1 MHPFSWVPFE
11 ALRGKHLSI
20 GFFVLGAMMK
30 QVVQSTR
37 GGTVALV
44 EAGIPLP
51 QATEVLVRTEA
62 TVVSPGTERY
72 MTGLAQSNLVAKAKA
87 RPDLVRQVVDRA
99 RKEGLRSTVD
109 TVRAKLDDDLLLG
122 YSGAGVIAELG
133 SLVRGLRVGQ
143 LVATAGGGYASHA
156 HYQTV
161 PQTLVAPVP
170 DGVSAEQAA
179 FATIASIALHGFRLA
194 DVGVGSK
201 VVVVGLGLIGQL
213 ACRLATSAGCD
224 VAAVDVDPQAVA
236 QAEAHGALG
245 LREQGAATTA
255 QILAWSR
262 GRGADAV
269 LIAAGARG
277 DSRIIKAVPP
287 RCRDRGTVVAIGD
300 VGLDLDRNDF
310 YHHELELKV
319 ARSYGPGRYDPSYEE
334 WAVDYPVGYV
344 RWTEGRNLEAVL
356 DLMAAGRLDVS
367 DLISHRYP
375 IDAAPT
381 AYEALQKGKER
392 IVGIVF
398 RYPESERKAG
408 EAIDLGSAIAATQP
422 SRRHT
427 GRIGIGVCGAGQF
440 TRRTIIPSIQAAGL
454 GDIVHISSSSGVSA
468 ARVATRENIGRNSS
482 GVDEVLSDPAV
493 DLVVVATPHSTHGE
507 LVVQALEAGRHVYV
521 EKPLAITENEL
532 TRIEKTLAG
541 SEAQLH
547 VGFNRRWSP
556 MIVHAREALAGAGP
570 ITVDYRV
577 SAGPIGP
584 GHWYV
589 DRREGG
595 RLLGEVCHFI
605 DTANA
610 LVASKPVT
618 IACTGP
624 NDDRHDNYGLLI
636 GYADGSIATIT
647 YAADGSQATPKERCE
662 ILGRGHTIVI
672 DDYREIIV
680 DGRKAKVEPGKGHV
694 ESLRSLAGAL
704 RAGEYHD
711 PAYAFVTTR
720 IALRAL
726 RSLHEARGLPLG
738 GEADGGEGPV
748 VDLTETPEPVG

>member
-1 MHPFSWVPFE
+1 
-11 ALRGKHLSI
+11 
-20 GFFVLGAMMK
+20 MK
-30 QVVQSTR
+30 QVVQSSK
-37 GGTVALV
+37 GGAVALV
-44 EAGIPLP
+44 EATPPRPGP
-51 QATEVLVRTEA
+51 TEVLVRTEA
-62 TVVSPGTERY
+62 TVVSPGTERAV
-72 MTGLAQSNLVAKAKA
+72 TGLAQSNLAAKAKA
-87 RPDLVRQVVDRA
+87 RPDLVRQVLDKA
-99 RKEGLRSTVD
+99 RKEGLRATVE

-122 YSGAGVIAELG
+122 YSGAGHVTELG

-143 LVATAGGGYASHA
+143 LVATAGSNYASHA

-170 DGVSAEQAA
+170 DGVTAEHAA

-194 DVGVGSK
+194 NVAVGSK

-213 ACRLATSAGCD
+213 ACRLAISAGCD
-224 VAAVDVDPQAVA
+224 VAAVDLDSMAVE

-255 QILAWSR
+255 QILDWSR

-269 LIAAGARG
+269 LVAAGARG

-300 VGLDLDRNDF
+300 IGLDLDRNDF

-375 IDAAPT
+375 IDAAPA
-381 AYEALQKGKER
+381 AYEALQKGRER

-398 RYPESERKAG
+398 RYPNPGSPT
-408 EAIDLGSAIAATQP
+408 DLLPSVSGAVATSP
-422 SRRHT
+422 TVRRAT
-427 GRIGIGVCGAGQF
+427 GRVGIGICGAGQF
-440 TRRTIIPSIQAAGL
+440 TRRTIIPSIRAAGL
-454 GDIVHISSSSGVSA
+454 GEIVHLSSSSGVSA
-468 ARVATRENIGRNSS
+468 ARVAERNEIGQSSS
-482 GVDEVLSDPAV
+482 GVDDVLRDPAV
-493 DLVVVATPHSTHGE
+493 DLVVVATPHSTHAE
-507 LVVQALEAGRHVYV
+507 LVAQALEAERHVYV
-521 EKPLAITENEL
+521 EKPLCITEAEL
-532 TRIEKTLAG
+532 GRIEKLLAG
-541 SEAQLH
+541 TESQLH

-556 MIVHAREALAGAGP
+556 MVGRARQALTGAGP
-570 ITVDYRV
+570 LTVDYRV
-577 SAGPIGP
+577 NAGPIGP
-584 GHWYV
+584 GHWYG

-610 LVASKPVT
+610 IIDAEPVT
-618 IACTGP
+618 VACTGP

-636 GYADGSIATIT
+636 GYADGSFATIT
-647 YAADGSQATPKERCE
+647 YAAEANRSTPKERCE

-672 DDYREIIV
+672 DDYREMTV
-680 DGRKAKVEPGKGHV
+680 DGCKVKVEPGKGHV
-694 ESLRSLAGAL
+694 ESLQAFATAL
-704 RAGEYHD
+704 RAGRRHD
-711 PAYAFVTTR
+711 PSYAFTSTR
-720 IALRAL
+720 VAFLAL
-726 RSLHEARGLPLG
+726 RSLHEGRVLAYG
-738 GEADGGEGPV
+738 GDLDGGAEPV
-748 VDLTETPEPVG
+748 VDLNAQPTPVV

>member
-1 MHPFSWVPFE
+1 
-11 ALRGKHLSI
+11 
-20 GFFVLGAMMK
+20 MMK
-30 QVVQSTR
+30 QVVQGTS
-37 GGTVALV
+37 GGTVVLV
-44 EAGIPLP
+44 ESSIPVP
-51 QATEVLVRTEA
+51 QATEVLVQTEA

-72 MTGLAQSNLVAKAKA
+72 MTGLAQSSLVAKAKA
-87 RPDLVRQVVDRA
+87 RPDLVRQVVDKA

-122 YSGAGVIAELG
+122 YSGAGVITELG

-194 DVGVGSK
+194 DVAVGSK

-224 VAAVDVDPQAVA
+224 VAAVDLDPLAVA
-236 QAEAHGALG
+236 QAEARGALG

-255 QILAWSR
+255 QILEWSR

-356 DLMAAGRLDVS
+356 DLMATGRLDVS

-375 IDAAPT
+375 IDAAPA
-381 AYEALQKGKER
+381 AYEALQKGQER

-398 RYPESERKAG
+398 RYPDTARKPGTVIAS
-408 EAIDLGSAIAATQP
+408 GSAVAAIQP
-422 SRRHT
+422 LRRPT
-427 GRIGIGVCGAGQF
+427 GRLGIGVCGAGQF
-440 TRRTIIPSIQAAGL
+440 ARRTIIPAVRAAGL

-482 GVDEVLSDPAV
+482 GVDEILSDPAV

-507 LVVQALEAGRHVYV
+507 LVVQALKAGRHVYV
-521 EKPLAITENEL
+521 EKPLAITEPEL
-532 TRIEKTLAG
+532 DGIEKTLAQ

-547 VGFNRRWSP
+547 VGLNRRWAP
-556 MIVHAREALAGAGP
+556 MVVHAKRALTGSGP
-570 ITVDYRV
+570 VTVDYRV
-577 SAGPIGP
+577 NAGPIGP
-584 GHWYV
+584 GHWYG

-595 RLLGEVCHFI
+595 RLVGEVCHFI

-610 LVASKPVT
+610 IIDAEPVT
-618 IACTGP
+618 VACSGP

-636 GYADGSIATIT
+636 GYADGSFATIT
-647 YAADGSQATPKERCE
+647 YAADANRSTPKERCE
-662 ILGRGHTIVI
+662 ILGRGHTILI
-672 DDYREIIV
+672 DDYREMTV
-680 DGRKAKVEPGKGHV
+680 DGRKVKVEPGKGHV
-694 ESLRSLAGAL
+694 ESLQAFAAAL
-704 RAGEYHD
+704 RAGRRHD
-711 PAYAFVTTR
+711 PTYAFTSTR
-720 IALRAL
+720 VAFLAL
-726 RSLHEARGLPLG
+726 RSLHEGRVLAYGSDL
-738 GEADGGEGPV
+738 DGRAEPV
-748 VDLTETPEPVG
+748 VDLNADPTSVV

>member
-1 MHPFSWVPFE
+1 V
-11 ALRGKHLSI
+11 
-20 GFFVLGAMMK
+20 K
-30 QVVQSTR
+30 QVVQSSK
-37 GGTVALV
+37 GGPVALV
-44 EAGIPLP
+44 DAAPP
-51 QATEVLVRTEA
+51 QPAPTEVLVRTEA
-62 TVVSPGTERY
+62 TVVSPGTERAA
-72 MTGLAQSNLVAKAKA
+72 TGLAQSSLLAKAKA
-87 RPDLVRQVVDRA
+87 RPDLVRQVVDKA

-122 YSGAGVIAELG
+122 YSGAGVITELG

-194 DVGVGSK
+194 DVAVGSK

-224 VAAVDVDPQAVA
+224 VAAVDLDPLAVA

-255 QILAWSR
+255 QILDWSR

-300 VGLDLDRNDF
+300 VGLDIDRNDF

-375 IDAAPT
+375 IDAAPA
-381 AYEALQKGKER
+381 AYEALQKGQER

-398 RYPESERKAG
+398 RYP
-408 EAIDLGSAIAATQP
+408 DP
-422 SRRHT
+422 SRLAGSGVGLAAPAAASRPAPRAV
-427 GRIGIGVCGAGQF
+427 GRVGIGICGAGNF
-440 TRRTIIPSIQAAGL
+440 TRRTIIPGIRAAGL
-454 GDIVHISSSSGVSA
+454 GDIVHLTSSSGTTA
-468 ARVATRENIGRNSS
+468 ARVAAREGIARSSS
-482 GVDEVLSDPAV
+482 GFDDLLDDPAV
-493 DLVVVATPHSTHGE
+493 ELVVVATPHSSHGE
-507 LVVQALEAGRHVYV
+507 LTARALDAGRHVYV
-521 EKPLAITENEL
+521 EKPLAITEAEL
-532 TRIEKTLAG
+532 ARVEKALTG
-541 SEAQLH
+541 CEGQLH
-547 VGFNRRWSP
+547 VGFNRRWAP
-556 MIVHAREALAGAGP
+556 MVVHAREVLAGAGP

-577 SAGPIGP
+577 NAGAIGA
-584 GHWYV
+584 GHWYA

-595 RLLGEVCHFI
+595 RLLGEICHFI
-605 DTANA
+605 DTAHA
-610 LVASKPVT
+610 VIGAEPVSV
-618 IACTGP
+618 ACTGP
-624 NDDRHDNYGLLI
+624 NTDQHDTYGLLI
-636 GYADGSIATIT
+636 GYADGSVATIT
-647 YAADGSQATPKERCE
+647 YVADGHPGTAKERCE

-672 DDYREIIV
+672 DDYREMTV

-694 ESLRSLAGAL
+694 ESLRAFAADLQAG
-704 RAGEYHD
+704 RPHD
-711 PAYAFVTTR
+711 PTYALTTTR
-720 IALRAL
+720 VALRAL
-726 RSLHEARGLPLG
+726 QSLHQGRLLDLCETDNPRP
-738 GEADGGEGPV
+738 D
-748 VDLTETPEPVG
+748 VDVDVTHAYGSEPETRSESTS